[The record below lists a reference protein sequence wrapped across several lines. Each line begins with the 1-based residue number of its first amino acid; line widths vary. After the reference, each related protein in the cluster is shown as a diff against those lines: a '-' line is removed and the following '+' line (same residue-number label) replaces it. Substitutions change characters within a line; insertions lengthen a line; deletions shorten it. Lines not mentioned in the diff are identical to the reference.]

1 MLLAATGTPKT
12 QETKVS
18 DNKQKVGGADRRRIN
33 VNEDYELNDWAKK
46 FGVTKDQLKE
56 AVRAAGDDAAKVEQ
70 HLKQSSGSRGTRSSD
85 KPSRG

>member
-1 MLLAATGTPKT
+1 
-12 QETKVS
+12 VS

-33 VNEDYELNDWAKK
+33 VNEDYELRDWAKK

-56 AVRAAGDDAAKVEQ
+56 AVRAAGDDAAKVEL
-70 HLKQSSGSRGTRSSD
+70 HLKQNSASRGARSSD

>member
-1 MLLAATGTPKT
+1 MLLASTGTPKS

-18 DNKQKVGGADRRRIN
+18 DNKQKVGGADRRRID
-33 VNEDYELNDWAKK
+33 VNEDYELSDWAKK

-56 AVRAAGDDAAKVEQ
+56 AVQAAGTDAAKVEQ
-70 HLKQSSGSRGTRSSD
+70 HLKQSSGSRGKGSSD

>member
-1 MLLAATGTPKT
+1 MLLAATGTPKS

-18 DNKQKVGGADRRRIN
+18 DNKQKVGGADRRRID
-33 VNEDYELNDWAKK
+33 VNEDYELSDWAKK

-56 AVRAAGDDAAKVEQ
+56 AVQAAGTDAAKVEQ
-70 HLKQSSGSRGTRSSD
+70 HLKQSSGSRGKGSSD

>member
-1 MLLAATGTPKT
+1 
-12 QETKVS
+12 VS

-33 VNEDYELNDWAKK
+33 VTEDYELRDWAKK

-56 AVRAAGDDAAKVEQ
+56 AVRAAGDDAAKVEL
-70 HLKQSSGSRGTRSSD
+70 HLKQTSASRGARSSD